1 LKKNGTRWKDDAQGL
16 TLVDSQDASRSSQSE
31 AEDAATDSV
40 APAEGVEVAAPPA
53 SASRQ
58 AVALVAVSVAC
69 ASAAIAAGSY
79 AVWLTRRQATQAALT
94 DVRDLLRT
102 CQTRM
107 TQMEDD
113 LHRMPRGTAFPSARP
128 PH

>member
-1 LKKNGTRWKDDAQGL
+1 M
-16 TLVDSQDASRSSQSE
+16 DSQDARHSSQSDL
-31 AEDAATDSV
+31 EDAATDSV
-40 APAEGVEVAAPPA
+40 AQEDSPEAATPQV
-53 SASRQ
+53 STSRQ

-69 ASAAIAAGSY
+69 ASAAIVAGSY

-107 TQMEDD
+107 SQMEHD
-113 LHRMPRGTAFPSARP
+113 LRRMPRGSSFPSARNL
-128 PH
+128 H